1 MSKVSSV
8 LKSLVRDWSEE
19 GAAER
24 SQSYQPILD
33 GVEKYLS
40 LDGSMNHPPR
50 LVVPGAGV
58 GRLALE
64 LYARGY
70 EVQGNEFSFHMLLAS
85 DFILNGGCSPERPF
99 AISPWLTETRN
110 VRCAADRA
118 RGILV
123 PDVDPVSLIMGGSAK
138 ASSRDQHE
146 PPEFSMAAGEFVS
159 IYNNPKEHGKW
170 DAVISCFFLDTAHS
184 IIKYMKTIYDML
196 KDDGIMINFGP
207 LLYHWSGPPMRPN
220 DKSVDDYHKRNS
232 GLDNR
237 YLSSVDMSWDD
248 VKDVMTNVGFVLE
261 EERLGIPAQY
271 TSDST
276 SMMATEY
283 NCVYCVVRK
292 PAKK

>member
-1 MSKVSSV
+1 
-8 LKSLVRDWSEE
+8 
-19 GAAER
+19 
-24 SQSYQPILD
+24 
-33 GVEKYLS
+33 
-40 LDGSMNHPPR
+40 
-50 LVVPGAGV
+50 
-58 GRLALE
+58 
-64 LYARGY
+64 
-70 EVQGNEFSFHMLLAS
+70 
-85 DFILNGGCSPERPF
+85 
-99 AISPWLTETRN
+99 
-110 VRCAADRA
+110 
-118 RGILV
+118 
-123 PDVDPVSLIMGGSAK
+123 MGGSAK

-159 IYNNPKEHGKW
+159 IYSNPKEHGKW

-261 EERLGIPAQY
+261 EERLGIPARY